1 MSSAPFGENI
11 WKDWI
16 AIHIVQSSPNL
27 ASVIRMAIFAIICD
41 AIHVLPM
48 RWWRSITA
56 PRDTLIRIR
65 WKWVFCRIF
74 LIKIRILLSWVVRG
88 LHSLWVKVRSIF
100 IFTMNWLVFQFI
112 HSKMDIISADTS
124 CKIFLFDK
132 SMVEM
137 VVEHKSIVGSSAL
150 HTLPIRRRQCR
161 YINESP
167 LRYYPYFYTKNLC
180 EITCRIQMALKLCGC
195 VPFFY
200 YTGESVQILIYSVF
214 TNSNRLLQMNNLA
227 LLPDFIAYRKRVGM
241 RRIANAFQRAT
252 TKYMSS
258 LRPLST
264 YVRRLSRFSF
274 NWFFFNFYFVS
285 AKFGMDQ
292 NCWCN
297 VTFSK
302 DKIQAE
308 CRILLWR
315 SYGWNEFN
323 ANTYNFENIF
333 YHENNISVA
342 IGGTLSLFLG
352 CSFISLAEIVYVVA
366 VYCIRSC
373 KTLRRHHKLRN
384 LQRKFHYKKPLVF
397 RCVRDRAKNKVKN
410 NQLPYI
416 N

>member
-1 MSSAPFGENI
+1 
-11 WKDWI
+11 
-16 AIHIVQSSPNL
+16 
-27 ASVIRMAIFAIICD
+27 
-41 AIHVLPM
+41 
-48 RWWRSITA
+48 
-56 PRDTLIRIR
+56 
-65 WKWVFCRIF
+65 
-74 LIKIRILLSWVVRG
+74 
-88 LHSLWVKVRSIF
+88 
-100 IFTMNWLVFQFI
+100 
-112 HSKMDIISADTS
+112 MDIISADTS

-274 NWFFFNFYFVS
+274 N
-285 AKFGMDQ
+285 
-292 NCWCN
+292 
-297 VTFSK
+297 
-302 DKIQAE
+302 
-308 CRILLWR
+308 
-315 SYGWNEFN
+315 
-323 ANTYNFENIF
+323 
-333 YHENNISVA
+333 
-342 IGGTLSLFLG
+342 
-352 CSFISLAEIVYVVA
+352 
-366 VYCIRSC
+366 
-373 KTLRRHHKLRN
+373 
-384 LQRKFHYKKPLVF
+384 
-397 RCVRDRAKNKVKN
+397 
-410 NQLPYI
+410 
-416 N
+416 